1 MLDASFLNK
10 LKEKYNYEE
19 KIIRALS
26 MIIPS
31 LLEYYGKDYEEIILN
46 AIFNCEIIPCN
57 SHQTISKV
65 LSKRK
70 LTSFVGETIVSD
82 IDLRRAESVYVPNVK
97 IVYDEE
103 NNRYDID
110 KVDRIIVTSHTFNYD
125 SLKGLEVLTHAL
137 CHLVKS
143 YSNELVIDEN
153 MLTIRNGI
161 AYEKRKII
169 YDDNNINLELVS
181 LFGQGL
187 EEGLTLYDVEKI
199 VSLICKDNY
208 KVYDF
213 NSVYTVAHILK
224 DVYKLNHEINDAS
237 LLGDFDGFREKYGDE
252 IIDNIGNICDDCI
265 AMENEMY
272 LAYSR
277 EDKDL
282 LADAINKK
290 MTEELYNN
298 LVVMYKKKHGI
309 DVKM

>member
-10 LKEKYNYEE
+10 LKEKYNYDE
-19 KIIRALS
+19 KIIKALS

-31 LLEYYGKDYEEIILN
+31 LIEYYGNNYEEIILS

-65 LSKRK
+65 LNKRK
-70 LTSFVGETIVSD
+70 LTSFVGETIASD
-82 IDLRRAESVYVPNVK
+82 IDLRRSESIYVPNVK
-97 IVYDEE
+97 IIYDE
-103 NNRYDID
+103 NNNTYNID

-143 YSNELVIDEN
+143 YSNELVIEEN
-153 MLTIRNGI
+153 VLTIRNGI
-161 AYEKRKII
+161 ANEKRKII
-169 YDDNNINLELVS
+169 YDDNNISLELVS

-208 KVYDF
+208 RVYDF
-213 NSVYTVAHILK
+213 YSVYTVARVLK
-224 DVYKLNHEINDAS
+224 DTYKLNSELNDAS
-237 LLGDFDGFREKYGDE
+237 LLGDFSDFRKKYSDE
-252 IIDNIGNICDDCI
+252 ILDNISNICDDCV

-277 EDKDL
+277 EDKDH
-282 LADAINKK
+282 LADLINKK
-290 MTEELYNN
+290 MTDELYNY
-298 LVVMYKKKHGI
+298 LVSMYKKKQSV